1 MLRRRLSPFA
11 RLDRLPNAATAAPS
25 MRDRG
30 IFLQHRLLLL
40 TGALCLPV
48 TAHAQRTEEN
58 VVTQSGDAFGRSMGN
73 ERVGLY
79 NSEDVRS
86 FNPIDAGNARIEGL
100 YFAQE
105 DRVPNRVIEGNT
117 IRVGI
122 SAQRILF
129 PAPTGIV
136 DYALTFAG
144 DKAEA
149 GVEIERG
156 PFGGFAGSI
165 EVKIPI
171 LGNLGIAGG
180 VGGRNQVRPEGGS
193 NKFRNFGAVLK
204 WEPYDGAMIAG
215 FGGGYYNADDEA
227 RPTIFP
233 AGTALP
239 PRIPRVRFLGQD
251 WTARSN
257 VSRTFGLITKLPLGP
272 VRLESGLF
280 RSSRRANNAFADILT
295 GVTADG
301 RAANRVII
309 ADGNNFD
316 SSLSGEMRL
325 VHDWGSGDMRHRLAA
340 SIRGR
345 DKEKLFG
352 GTQRLSLGPSSVIAA
367 DPRPRPAITLGAE
380 DKDQVSQLNYGVAYG
395 LNWADT
401 GSFDVSLSKARY
413 RKDIDFAS
421 LTRPD
426 ISVRDNP
433 WLWSATGSVILTN
446 RLALYG
452 GYVRGLEE
460 APIAPDIA
468 SNRNEA
474 PPAIRTQQMDI
485 GLRYAITPKLSLI
498 AGLFSVKKP
507 YFNLDP
513 ASRFRQLGDVD
524 NRGIEISLAGELAPG
539 WSLVSGTVLLDPT
552 ISGEA
557 ERSGQ
562 IGERPIGSIT
572 RRSILNLDWRTK
584 AGKGAWSFDLA
595 LESLSSRVGNAAN
608 TLEAG
613 ARENV
618 NLGTRY
624 RFALGPYKAL
634 MRLQV
639 TNIFNDYGWQISSSG
654 GFTASNSRTW
664 TLQLLA
670 DF

>member
-1 MLRRRLSPFA
+1 
-11 RLDRLPNAATAAPS
+11 

-30 IFLQHRLLLL
+30 YHLFLF
-40 TGALCLPV
+40 TAAIGLPA
-48 TAHAQRTEEN
+48 TAQAQRTEEN
-58 VVTQSGDAFGRSMGN
+58 VVTQAGDAFGRSVGN

-79 NSEDVRS
+79 SSEDIRS

-122 SAQRILF
+122 SAQRTLF

-144 DKAEA
+144 DRPEA
-149 GVEIERG
+149 SVEMERG
-156 PFGGFAGSI
+156 PFGGYAGSI

-171 LGNLGIAGG
+171 FDNLGIAGG
-180 VGGRNQVRPEGGS
+180 VGGRNQVRAEGGR
-193 NKFRNFGAVLK
+193 NQFRNFGAVLK
-204 WEPYDGAMIAG
+204 WEPYEGALVAP
-215 FGGGYYNADDEA
+215 FGGGYSNNSDEA

-233 AGTALP
+233 AGNVLP
-239 PRIPRVRFLGQD
+239 ARVPREQFFGQS
-251 WTARSN
+251 WAARSN
-257 VSRTFGLITKLPLGP
+257 VSRTFGLIAKLPLGP

-280 RSSRRANNAFADILT
+280 RSSRRANNAFSDILT

-301 RAANRVII
+301 RAANRVVI

-316 SSLSGEMRL
+316 SALSGEIRL
-325 VHDWGSGDMRHRLAA
+325 LHDWGSGAVRHRLAA
-340 SIRGR
+340 SVRGR
-345 DKEKLFG
+345 DKDKLFG
-352 GTQRLSLGPSSVIAA
+352 GTQRIVLGPSSTIAP
-367 DPRPRPAITLGAE
+367 DPRPRPAIALGAE

-395 LNWADT
+395 LNWADR
-401 GSFDVSLSKARY
+401 GSLDVSLSKARY
-413 RKDIDFAS
+413 RKDIDFAA

-426 ISVRDNP
+426 IKVRDNP
-433 WLWSATGSVILTN
+433 LLWSATGSVIITK

-474 PPAIRTQQMDI
+474 PPAIRTKQMDV
-485 GLRYAITPKLSLI
+485 GLRYAITPKLTLI

-513 ASRFRQLGDVD
+513 ASRFRQLGNVD
-524 NRGIEISLAGELAPG
+524 NRGVEISLTGELAPG

-557 ERSGQ
+557 VRSGQ

-572 RRSILNLDWRTK
+572 RRSILNLDWRSQ

-595 LESLSSRVGNAAN
+595 LESLSSRIGNAAN

-613 ARENV
+613 ARENI

-634 MRLQV
+634 VRLQV

-664 TLQLLA
+664 TVQLLA